1 MNIQP
6 NVLVVDDDPTVRE
19 SLTLLME
26 TLGFS
31 IQTFDSAEAFLLNYS
46 PVNPGCLI
54 LDINMPGMSGLE
66 LQLELSRR
74 KIHLP
79 IIFLT
84 GYGNIPLTVRT
95 IKAGAVDFL
104 TKPVQGRLLIDL
116 VKSAFQQCQSASK
129 QEEEKGNPQG
139 APIAH
144 LTPRELDVMSLTVAG
159 LTNKEIARR
168 LGISHRTVEIH
179 RARVMEKT
187 GAGNLLQLA
196 QIFDEYKLL
205 VNHNALTWLA
215 VNFSLGHLE
224 LEWAVCQIL
233 SV

>member
-1 MNIQP
+1 MSIQP
-6 NVLVVDDDPTVRE
+6 YVLVVDDDPTVRE

-46 PVNPGCLI
+46 PGNPGCLI
-54 LDINMPGMSGLE
+54 LDINMPGMNGPE
-66 LQLELSRR
+66 LQFELARR

-95 IKAGAVDFL
+95 IKAGAIDFL
-104 TKPVQGRLLIDL
+104 TKPVQGRILIDL

-129 QEEEKGNPQG
+129 QEGEKGSSKG

-144 LTPRELDVMSLTVAG
+144 LTPRELDVMSLAVAG

-187 GAGNLLQLA
+187 GAVNLIQLA
-196 QIFDEYKLL
+196 QIFDECKFL
-205 VNHNALTWLA
+205 VNHNA
-215 VNFSLGHLE
+215 
-224 LEWAVCQIL
+224 
-233 SV
+233 